1 MLKSMVADRIAY
13 AEVTI
18 ADGSPRAGELVRD
31 AAFRRRYD
39 VVIVGL
45 RRREGYRLTNLAF
58 VPLRAGDRVLVQGR
72 HEAIEQLE
80 KQADFSA
87 VRVMSEQEL
96 AERYRS
102 DERLFVVRVP
112 KESALAGETLAA
124 SRIGEAFDFRVLAFF
139 RDGELNVMPKG
150 DELLEGG
157 DLLLIEG
164 QPADLDV
171 LRGLQDLDID
181 TRCRRTSPRS
191 NPNA

>member
-1 MLKSMVADRIAY
+1 MRNRKK
-13 AEVTI
+13 
-18 ADGSPRAGELVRD
+18 VR
-31 AAFRRRYD
+31 
-39 VVIVGL
+39 G
-45 RRREGYRLTNLAF
+45 T
-58 VPLRAGDRVLVQGR
+58 
-72 HEAIEQLE
+72 
-80 KQADFSA
+80 
-87 VRVMSEQEL
+87 
-96 AERYRS
+96 AERPRLSVFRS
-102 DERLFVVRVP
+102 SRYIYVQLIDDEN
-112 KESALAGETLAA
+112 GETLAA